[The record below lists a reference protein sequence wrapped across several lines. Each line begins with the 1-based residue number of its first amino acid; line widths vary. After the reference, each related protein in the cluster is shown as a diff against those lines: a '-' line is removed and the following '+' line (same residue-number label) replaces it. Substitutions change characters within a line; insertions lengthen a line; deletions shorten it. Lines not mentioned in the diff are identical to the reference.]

1 MRWQIAQQVIFFCQ
15 LPHSEVQALK
25 QLIQILLMFL
35 HHILHILCFAV
46 FNSLL
51 PLFFGVCSM
60 NSFSVTHIFFK
71 LVDFLLPCCDQD
83 LLFFN
88 KHKAVSLLLSRLH
101 KIQQQQNTYIVT
113 NNEPRCSWFST
124 SFSLHLNKSEMF
136 NNSLPHWT
144 VYHSHS
150 LITTHIIQWHTMWYN
165 SQILSLQQPI
175 TFFNDT
181 HDLTIY
187 HISWQCITWYNQPAY
202 IPQQNTTWLSYS
214 SQGNLKYS
222 KTDYHTLQYT
232 TILNIL
238 PHSA

>member
-1 MRWQIAQQVIFFCQ
+1 MKFRPSNNSYKFFWCFFTISSTFYAS
-15 LPHSEVQALK
+15 LS
-25 QLIQILLMFL
+25 LILFS
-35 HHILHILCFAV
+35 LCFFGSA
-46 FNSLL
+46 LWT
-51 PLFFGVCSM
+51 LFLSHTF
-60 NSFSVTHIFFK
+60 FFK

-202 IPQQNTTWLSYS
+202 IPLQNTTWLSYS
-214 SQGNLKYS
+214 SQGNLKYL
-222 KTDYHTLQYT
+222 KYPT
-232 TILNIL
+232 TFCLNVRHHNL
-238 PHSA
+238 KRFT

>member
-150 LITTHIIQWHTMWYN
+150 LITTHIMTYHVIQQPNTFSTTTYHVLQWHTWFNNLPYFLTMYHMI
-165 SQILSLQQPI
+165 QPTSL
-175 TFFNDT
+175 
-181 HDLTIY
+181 
-187 HISWQCITWYNQPAY
+187 
-202 IPQQNTTWLSYS
+202 YS
-214 SQGNLKYS
+214 STKYHMIIIFLTR
-222 KTDYHTLQYT
+222 K
-232 TILNIL
+232 
-238 PHSA
+238 PKVF